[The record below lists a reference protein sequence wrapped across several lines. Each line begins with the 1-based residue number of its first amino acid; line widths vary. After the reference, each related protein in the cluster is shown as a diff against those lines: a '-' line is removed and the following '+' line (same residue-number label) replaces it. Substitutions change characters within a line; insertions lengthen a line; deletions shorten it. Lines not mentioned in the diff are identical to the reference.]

1 MFHFLYP
8 IYTNNMAYVQ
18 VPTRIS
24 AHLQAT
30 LVTNGY
36 SFKVWV
42 KKTENIHGMVFSVN
56 VGPSWENAC
65 VEVSIIAP
73 GGFLPSDTAHLTR
86 VKYQPCCS
94 CDRLLAKGGGSNI
107 MVRETLKY
115 VSKKYD
121 WVKYFKLDDTSTVQ
135 CLDGAKHTVSL
146 AALMISYSG
155 QTWYERDFGATLKH
169 DHDEYRMYINKALNG
184 KHLSFDEFAEANGLP
199 EQQHEL
205 FRGFY
210 DRALTLQSFFTDI
223 KAAYPCDHP
232 NHSFCTLVA
241 PWLDSVVR
249 HATNNMHVGEWI
261 IPVTQI
267 DKWGQQV
274 GDCVHGAT
282 FETVFGA
289 VVSEQHSKA

>member
-1 MFHFLYP
+1 
-8 IYTNNMAYVQ
+8 MAYVQ

-24 AHLQAT
+24 QAT
-30 LVTNGY
+30 LVTYGY
-36 SFKVWV
+36 VWCYVWV
-42 KKTENIHGMVFSVN
+42 KKTENILGVVFSVN

-86 VKYQPCCS
+86 VNYQS
-94 CDRLLAKGGGSNI
+94 TV

-115 VSKKYD
+115 VSTEYD

-261 IPVTQI
+261 IPVTEI

-274 GDCVHGAT
+274 GDCAGCCSQLLSGGWKIMHDKPCSMILPVQVAD
-282 FETVFGA
+282 
-289 VVSEQHSKA
+289 